1 MSTQEISSKVQEL
14 RELSRMRE
22 ELDAEI
28 TAIQDVLKAQMDAQ
42 GVDSL
47 TGSDYKITWKRVTS
61 SRLDGKAFK
70 AAMPEIAQRFTME
83 TTVRRF
89 CVA

>member
-28 TAIQDVLKAQMDAQ
+28 TAIQDAIKAQMDAQ

-47 TGSDYKITWKRVTS
+47 TGSDYKVTWKNVAS
-61 SRLDGKAFK
+61 SRLDGKALK
-70 AAMPEIAQRFTME
+70 AALPELAAQYTRQI
-83 TTVRRF
+83 TTRRF
-89 CVA
+89 VLA

>member
-14 RELSRMRE
+14 RELFRMRE

-28 TAIQDVLKAQMDAQ
+28 TAIQDAIKAQMDAQ

-47 TGSDYKITWKRVTS
+47 TGSDYKVTWKNVTS
-61 SRLDGKAFK
+61 SRLDGKALK
-70 AAMPEIAQRFTME
+70 AALPEIARQFTRQ
-83 TTVRRF
+83 TTCRRF
-89 CVA
+89 VVA

>member
-28 TAIQDVLKAQMDAQ
+28 TAIQDAIKAQMDAQ

-47 TGSDYKITWKRVTS
+47 AGSDYKVTWKNVTS
-61 SRLDGKAFK
+61 SRLDGKALK
-70 AAMPEIAQRFTME
+70 AALPEIARQFTRQ
-83 TTVRRF
+83 TTCRRF
-89 CVA
+89 VVA